1 VFYVLTMYLPLIGCS
16 NFYSISKYNKL
27 SIVFTYMT
35 NSWFWNYSAIDN
47 KKHDVFF
54 GDKTSTYSYFF
65 SFLTT
70 LIGRKIRH
78 YESVY
83 FVFDQLTSVTPS
95 IVVIKISFVTKIFQK

>member
-1 VFYVLTMYLPLIGCS
+1 MMF
-16 NFYSISKYNKL
+16 
-27 SIVFTYMT
+27 
-35 NSWFWNYSAIDN
+35 
-47 KKHDVFF
+47 FF

-78 YESVY
+78 YQSVY

-95 IVVIKISFVTKIFQK
+95 IVVIKISFILLRFFKNSTSDLKIFINHHC